1 MKLSHIKFSFLLL
14 LLASITISCKRD
26 YNCNCQIKALNSNGT
41 DDTYNFLI
49 IGESKSDAQDEC
61 DAQEKFL
68 ENNDEKVSCDL
79 DPA

>member
-1 MKLSHIKFSFLLL
+1 MLLL
-14 LLASITISCKRD
+14 LTSLAFSCKRD
-26 YNCNCQIKALNSNGT
+26 YNCNCQIKALISNGT

-49 IGESKSDAQDEC
+49 IQESKSDAEDEC
-61 DAQEKFL
+61 EAQEKFL